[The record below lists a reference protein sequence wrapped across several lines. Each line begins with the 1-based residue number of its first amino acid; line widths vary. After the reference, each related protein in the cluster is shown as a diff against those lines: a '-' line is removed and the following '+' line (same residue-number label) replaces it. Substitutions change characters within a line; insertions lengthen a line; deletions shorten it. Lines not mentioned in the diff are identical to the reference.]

1 MNEKR
6 KNFIKNFGLPLNTC
20 ILILSIS
27 TIFPDIATN
36 NLIKNI
42 LCYIIIAMQVVSILV
57 GNKYQSLV
65 DKDFFGEGGKKGFIK
80 QIAPYP
86 HDSIL
91 GAREEMRQGLTALT
105 SVFII
110 CCIYWAFMTHDALK
124 FVMVVCIVAI
134 AFIYADYVTH
144 NDFYTKK
151 YDEKLKDGKDL
162 PNSARGLARIYRH
175 EYNCLGFKRFLNRES
190 YRKLSEYNEPK
201 PGLQDKCIKCIL
213 FSKVDAIKNPE
224 IYYSALIMFFNIILV
239 VPNALDVAIENI
251 LPFNADITQKVLP
264 YILIVMNVTFTIIGV
279 VSVLNYNNKCE
290 FIKTLGNVISGIDC
304 KKRHDLYLE
313 IKNDYD
319 FKLMR
324 ARGIFMF
331 NSLATDEGLDLD
343 TFFERRA
350 TPEDKNEEPFVDDD
364 GNTYTGYLKYRM
376 LYVHRFTTNF
386 QRFFHTVILSYI
398 ALLCLLLD
406 LKIEL
411 MTIGIIFAIVTV
423 AVLIF
428 GIFILPNIG
437 RWRISKYCKQLNKD
451 NK

>member
-1 MNEKR
+1 M
-6 KNFIKNFGLPLNTC
+6 FTLGIGLNAVV
-20 ILILSIS
+20 LILSIF
-27 TIFPDIATN
+27 TVFPDVAANATV
-36 NLIKNI
+36 KNT
-42 LCYIIIAMQVVSILV
+42 LCIIIIVTQLLSILS
-57 GNKYQSLV
+57 GNLYQKQV
-65 DKDFFGEGGKKGFIK
+65 DKDTLGKTVSRTKLIK
-80 QIAPYP
+80 SLSPYR
-86 HDSIL
+86 HDSVL
-91 GAREEMRQGLTALT
+91 GAREEMRQGLIALT
-105 SVFII
+105 TVFVI
-110 CCIYWAFMTHDALK
+110 CSIYWAFMTGDALK
-124 FVMVVCIVAI
+124 FIVVVCIVAI
-134 AFIYADYVTH
+134 AFIYADYLTH
-144 NDFYTKK
+144 NSFYTKK
-151 YDEKLKDGKDL
+151 YDEKLKSSDDS
-162 PNSARGLARIYRH
+162 PNSIRGLARIYRH

-190 YRKLSEYNEPK
+190 YRKLSEYNPPK

-224 IYYSALIMFFNIILV
+224 IYYGAVIMFFNIFLV
-239 VPNALDVAIENI
+239 IPNFADKAIENI
-251 LPFNADITQKVLP
+251 LPFGIDTTEKALP
-264 YILIVMNVTFTIIGV
+264 YILVGV
-279 VSVLNYNNKCE
+279 
-290 FIKTLGNVISGIDC
+290 NVIFTVINIVAMACYEKKSKLIDAVAKAFAAKENGIEPRC
-304 KKRHDLYLE
+304 NLYQDLQKE
-313 IKNDYD
+313 RD
-319 FKLMR
+319 FNLIR

-331 NSLATDEGLDLD
+331 NSLAIDRGEDLD
-343 TFFERRA
+343 IFFEEEA

-437 RWRISKYCKQLNKD
+437 RWRISKYCKQFNKD